1 MAAPLLFMAKVWFG
15 SAPACRTP
23 GTAEP
28 AWQPQITTIPRGL
41 GTQGVDTGLLR
52 NVESVEPEALSS
64 SGWMVSV
71 ILTYFFL
78 FFPIQPSA

>member
-28 AWQPQITTIPRGL
+28 AWQQQIATIPQGL

-52 NVESVEPEALSS
+52 NVECVEPEAFLSF
-64 SGWMVSV
+64 GMDGVRN
-71 ILTYFFL
+71 FNACFL
-78 FFPIQPSA
+78 FVSIKPSA